1 MKIAFCAYRDW
12 ALRVGWSVKEHPRVT
27 GFTSCWTNQDL
38 EEVLNSAGHNLDLV
52 LFCGWSTAPS
62 ESLVARANA
71 LNVLLVSEHPAA
83 DDRYSPGTPLQ
94 NQILDGITC
103 TKHRIVM
110 VGFPE
115 LAPRQWSHEVDMEL
129 SGNMN
134 DILEQMTATSK
145 VLFTRFLDDYPH
157 HIVWNTWPE
166 VSPDKQ
172 VPRRTPDMSK
182 LPLNL
187 GTMTTR
193 DLYDRIRCLE
203 DPYPNAYVED
213 DEGIIYFN
221 RVSYKAKR

>member
-12 ALRVGWSVKEHPRVT
+12 AIKVGWSVKAHPRVT
-27 GFTSCWTNQDL
+27 QFTQCWTNQDL
-38 EEVLNSAGHNLDLV
+38 EETLRHGSCPDLV
-52 LFCGWSTAPS
+52 LFCGWSSAPS
-62 ESLVARANA
+62 ELLVEHAKT
-71 LNVLLVSEHPAA
+71 LNVLLVSEHPATS
-83 DDRYSPGTPLQ
+83 DRYSPGTPLQ
-94 NQILDGITC
+94 NQILDRITR
-103 TKHRIVM
+103 TKHRIVK

-129 SGNMN
+129 SGNMD

-166 VSPDKQ
+166 VPLAEQ

-182 LPLNL
+182 LQLNL

-203 DPYPNAYVED
+203 DPYPNAYIED